1 MLLGKPAISKLGHLS
16 LIDKNQIDTDWR
28 SEFPKLFCGLG
39 AIESEAK
46 IILDDEVIS
55 YVRSVPCMVAAA
67 RRQPL
72 LKELQRMESLGII
85 EKVEEPTDWCAS
97 CIVVPNKDGK
107 LCLCIDFTRLK
118 KETKKKFHSL
128 PHSVN
133 LETLRFLGN

>member
-72 LKELQRMESLGII
+72 LKELQRMKLLDLI
-85 EKVEEPTDWCAS
+85 ENVEKTTNLFSP
-97 CIVVPNKDGK
+97 CIVAPKKDGK
-107 LCLCIDFTRLK
+107 L
-118 KETKKKFHSL
+118 
-128 PHSVN
+128 
-133 LETLRFLGN
+133 